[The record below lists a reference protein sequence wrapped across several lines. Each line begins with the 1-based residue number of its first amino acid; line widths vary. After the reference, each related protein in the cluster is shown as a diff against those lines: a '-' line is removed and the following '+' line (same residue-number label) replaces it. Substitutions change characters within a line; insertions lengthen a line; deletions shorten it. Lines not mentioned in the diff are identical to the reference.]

1 MTTYGV
7 EEVRMKDNVER
18 ADEVKRD
25 EKNPVERQGTE
36 NEIAPLM
43 SFNRRNFLKGSVAGG
58 GAVLGISGL
67 ASANNSNNGVGHDCT
82 AMPPN
87 SKGGKDIGDIVLDE
101 VTEDVGLLDPL
112 KGMMAHATATA
123 DLTGNGYLD
132 LFVGTFTDRPLENY
146 LVRGADGITPDLL
159 LLGGPDGFTVDEN
172 FPEMYG
178 RTSGAAFVD
187 LNNNGDL
194 DLVLSRNDTKD
205 SASNNK
211 FNEYDNQ
218 TIVLENDGREFSR
231 VTTLDN
237 GGVIDH
243 ELHGRSVVPFDYNDD
258 GLIDLFI
265 IDDHYFHTDGS
276 SRLFRN
282 EGGFEFTDVTEE
294 AGLATDITGVGASAA
309 DFTGNSR
316 PDLLVSGSVR
326 DEDDGSGYIEAR
338 SARLFL
344 NDGGTFSEVDASSI
358 TLPTYHA
365 TDESGGIAVADFN
378 RNGRLDIVLGQ
389 HRHVALDEGVPPAR
403 VYLNRGLD
411 ADGVPMFEDVT
422 EAAGIPNVP
431 IRVPHVE
438 AVDLNNDG
446 WPDIHTGLSR
456 GDGTE
461 PTVFQHTGVDEDGVP
476 KFATPPGLGDERTE
490 PPTESTWEEAGLIRY
505 WPVGPSFDFDRDGQM
520 DVFLGEWF
528 QELPSRMFQ
537 NKSDA
542 GNHLFVDVVPQPSA
556 IGARVELFCPGR
568 LGDEDSRIATESV
581 TANTGFCTGVSTE
594 LHFGLG
600 QASAVDVR
608 VTLPHGNGTV
618 VRRGVRANQY
628 LTIDANKAR

>member
-1 MTTYGV
+1 MLYWCDTMLDSPTDTADSTPT
-7 EEVRMKDNVER
+7 EEEDRVDKTKNVDTNGR
-18 ADEVKRD
+18 
-25 EKNPVERQGTE
+25 NT
-36 NEIAPLM
+36 
-43 SFNRRNFLKGSVAGG
+43 SFDRRNFLKGSLVGV
-58 GAVLGISGL
+58 GAAMGLTGL
-67 ASANNSNNGVGHDCT
+67 ASANRSNDGADHDCT

-87 SKGGKDIGDIVLDE
+87 SNGGQDIGEIAIEEATD
-101 VTEDVGLLDPL
+101 DVGLLEPL
-112 KGMMAHATATA
+112 KGIMAHATATA
-123 DLTGNGYLD
+123 DVTGNGYLD

-146 LVRGADGITPDLL
+146 LVRGADRIKPDQL

-178 RTSGAAFVD
+178 RTSGASFVD

-205 SASNNK
+205 SSSNDK
-211 FNEYDNQ
+211 FNQFDNQ
-218 TIVLENDGREFSR
+218 TIVLENDGDEFSR
-231 VTTLDN
+231 IATLDN

-243 ELHGRSVVPFDYNDD
+243 ELHGRSVVPFDYDDD

-265 IDDHYFHTDGS
+265 IDDHYFHTNGS

-294 AGLATDITGVGASAA
+294 AGLATDITGLGAAAA

-326 DEDDGSGYIEAR
+326 DGDDPSGFIEAQ

-344 NDGGTFSEVDASSI
+344 NGGGSFREVDASAF
-358 TLPTYHA
+358 TLPTYHHV
-365 TDESGGIAVADFN
+365 DESAAIAVADLN
-378 RNGRLDIVLGQ
+378 RNGRLDVVLGQ

-403 VYLNRGLD
+403 VYLNQGLD
-411 ADGVPMFEDVT
+411 ANGVPIFEDVT
-422 EAAGIPNVP
+422 DETGIPDVP
-431 IRVPHVE
+431 TRVPHVE
-438 AVDLNNDG
+438 VVDLNNDG

-456 GDGTE
+456 GDGTK
-461 PTVFQHTGVDEDGVP
+461 PTIFQHTGIDENGVP
-476 KFATPPGLGDERTE
+476 QFATPPGLGDERTE
-490 PPTESTWEEAGLIRY
+490 PPTESTWEAAGLIRY
-505 WPVGPSFDFDRDGQM
+505 WPVGPSFDFDRDGKM

-528 QELPSRMFQ
+528 QELPSRMFH
-537 NKSDA
+537 NESEA
-542 GNHLFVDVVPQPSA
+542 GNHIFVDVVPQPAA
-556 IGARVELFCPGR
+556 IGARVELFCSGR
-568 LGDEDSRIATESV
+568 LGDDDSRIATESV

-600 QASAVDVR
+600 QASAVDIR

-618 VRRGVRANQY
+618 EQRGVRANQY
-628 LTIDANKAR
+628 LTIDADEAR

>member
-1 MTTYGV
+1 MPDRTTHS
-7 EEVRMKDNVER
+7 
-18 ADEVKRD
+18 ADSTATEGENRVD
-25 EKNPVERQGTE
+25 EAG
-36 NEIAPLM
+36 IANT
-43 SFNRRNFLKGSVAGG
+43 SGRNTGFGRRNFLKGSMAGV
-58 GAVLGISGL
+58 GAAMGFTGL
-67 ASANNSNNGVGHDCT
+67 ASANRSNNGKGHDCT
-82 AMPPN
+82 TLPPN
-87 SKGGKDIGDIVLDE
+87 SNGGEDIGDIALEE
-101 VTEDVGLLDPL
+101 VTEDVGLLEPL
-112 KGMMAHATATA
+112 KGVMAHATATA
-123 DLTGNGYLD
+123 DVTGNGYLD

-146 LVRGADGITPDLL
+146 LVRGADGIKPDQL
-159 LLGGPDGFTVDEN
+159 LLGGPDGFTVDES

-187 LNNNGDL
+187 LTNDGDL

-205 SASNNK
+205 SASNDK

-218 TIVLENDGREFSR
+218 TIVLENNGGEFSR

-243 ELHGRSVVPFDYNDD
+243 ELHGRSVVPFDYDGD
-258 GLIDLFI
+258 GLVDLFV

-282 EGGFEFTDVTEE
+282 EGGFQFTDVTAE
-294 AGLATDITGVGASAA
+294 AGLATDITGLGAAAA
-309 DFTGNSR
+309 DFTDNGR

-326 DEDDGSGYIEAR
+326 DEDDGSGFIEAQ

-344 NDGGTFSEVDASSI
+344 NEGGSFREVDASAF
-358 TLPTYHA
+358 TLSTYHA
-365 TDESGGIAVADFN
+365 VDESAGIAVADLT
-378 RNGRLDIVLGQ
+378 RNGRLDVVLGQ

-403 VYLNRGLD
+403 VYLNQGLD
-411 ADGVPMFEDVT
+411 TDGVPVFEDVT
-422 EAAGIPNVP
+422 EAAGIPDVP

-438 AVDLNNDG
+438 VVDLNNDG

-461 PTVFQHTGVDEDGVP
+461 PAVFRHTGVDEDGVP
-476 KFATPPGLGDERTE
+476 QFATPSGLGDERTE
-490 PPTESTWEEAGLIRY
+490 PPTESTWEAAGLIRY
-505 WPVGPSFDFDRDGQM
+505 WPVGPSFDFDRDGRM

-528 QELPSRMFQ
+528 QELPSRMFH
-537 NKSDA
+537 NESDA
-542 GNHLFVDVVPQPSA
+542 GNHLFVDVVPQPVA
-556 IGARVELFCPGR
+556 LGARVELFCPGR

-618 VRRGVRANQY
+618 ERRGVRANQY
-628 LTIDANKAR
+628 LTIDADEAR